1 MRVFTYK
8 PVEEMEIDQL
18 ELELD
23 SRDDIPQLIEGL
35 RYIFVT
41 PSLQQEV
48 FEILT
53 GMFPP
58 ALDLDN
64 GRPGMAL
71 WSILVMGVLRLGLN
85 CDYDRLH
92 NLVNNHRTIRQILGH
107 GEVDDGQ
114 CYSLQ
119 TLKDNVVL
127 FTPEILDQVNQA
139 VVKAG
144 HQLIRKNQQKD
155 SHRLAAVLPVKD
167 KLKGR
172 CDSFVVETNV
182 EYPTDT
188 RLLFEAV
195 RKTIELLM
203 AQCKTVGLLDWQ
215 TGQDQIRELKKLLR
229 QLQQLKPSS
238 AKDEAKRARRHQVI
252 IEAHQEYLRVASAV
266 LQQAEKI
273 WQKLWQHYPDSKDK
287 LLKIQE
293 FIHHAR
299 RQLNQIE
306 RRVIQG
312 ETIPHQEKVF
322 SIFEPHT
329 EWLNKGKA
337 GVPVELGV
345 AACIVEDQYQF
356 ILHHR
361 LMLQEVDV
369 DVPVVMIKETQA
381 RFPELSSCSFDQ
393 GFHSPTNQRDLAQ
406 LLDTVIL
413 PKKGRL
419 SKAQQAQQ
427 QTDEF
432 VAGRRQ
438 HAAIESAIHALEVHG
453 LDRCPDRGLPAL
465 RRYVALAVV
474 ARNIQLLGRYLQ
486 RQEQKQ
492 KQETAVYLKAA

>member
-1 MRVFTYK
+1 MREFTYK
-8 PVEEMEIDQL
+8 PVEAMEIDKM
-18 ELELD
+18 ELEPD
-23 SRDDIPQLIEGL
+23 SRDDIPQLIKGL
-35 RYIFVT
+35 HYIFVT
-41 PSLQQEV
+41 PLLRQEV
-48 FEILT
+48 FTILT

-58 ALDLDN
+58 ELDLDT
-64 GRPGMAL
+64 GRPGMDL
-71 WSILVMGVLRLGLN
+71 WSILVIGVLRLGLN

-107 GEVDDGQ
+107 GDVDDGQ
-114 CYSLQ
+114 RYSLQ

-144 HQLIRKNQQKD
+144 HQLIRKNLQKD
-155 SHRLAAVLPVKD
+155 SHRLAAVFPIKD

-195 RKTIELLM
+195 RKAIELLM
-203 AQCKTVGLLDWQ
+203 AECKTVGLLDWQ
-215 TGQDQIRELKKLLR
+215 TGQDQIRELKKIRR
-229 QLQQLKPSS
+229 QLQRLKPSS
-238 AKDEAKRARRHQVI
+238 AKDEAKRARRQQAIV
-252 IEAHQEYLRVASAV
+252 EAHQEYLREASAL
-266 LQQAEKI
+266 LQQVEKT
-273 WQKLWQHYPDSKDK
+273 WRKLWQHYPESKSK
-287 LLKIQE
+287 LLKIEE
-293 FIHHAR
+293 FINHAR
-299 RQLNQIE
+299 RQINQIE

-329 EWLNKGKA
+329 EWLSKGKA

-345 AACIVEDQYQF
+345 AACIVEDQHQF

-369 DVPVVMIKETQA
+369 DIPVEVVKETRA

-393 GFHSPTNQRDLAQ
+393 GFHSTANQRDLAP
-406 LLDTVIL
+406 LLDIVIL

-419 SKAQQAQQ
+419 SKGQQAQQ

-492 KQETAVYLKAA
+492 KQETEVYLKAA